1 MPAHPAPATPAAP
14 LAPLAPVNSS
24 AESSGRE
31 PPPPHPVVGRAPPAL
46 ALNLR
51 VLLDEMVASR
61 ASDLHI
67 VAGQPPKLRIDGEIT
82 NASTGRYLTTKDTLQ
97 LAYSVLTED
106 QKKRFEQEDELDF
119 SFGIAN
125 LARFRGNCF
134 RQRGCV
140 SMVIR
145 QIPFDI
151 KGFQELGLPGAIAK
165 MAEKPR
171 GLVLV
176 TGPTGS
182 GKSTTLAAVIDKINH
197 ERKGHIITV
206 EDPIEFIHKHHS
218 CLINQREVGT
228 DTKSF
233 ANALKY
239 ALREDPD
246 VILIGEMRDLE
257 TIQAALTIAETGHLA
272 FATLHTNS
280 AAEAINRIIDV
291 FPPHQ
296 QSQVRAQLA
305 FVLEGI
311 VTQTLV
317 PRATGHGRVLAAEVL
332 VITPAIRS
340 LIRDDK
346 VHQIYSSMQSGKK
359 FGMQTLNDSLYAL
372 YVGRE
377 ITADEALR
385 VTSAPDEFLR
395 MIGREPTAEHDHA
408 PVRSVT
414 KVHERVVRMR

>member
-1 MPAHPAPATPAAP
+1 MTAPMQAPAPTEAP
-14 LAPLAPVNSS
+14 KVPGAM
-24 AESSGRE
+24 E
-31 PPPPHPVVGRAPPAL
+31 PPPPHPIAGRAPPAMG
-46 ALNLR
+46 LNLR
-51 VLLDEMVASR
+51 TLLEEMVTLG

-67 VAGQPPKLRIDGEIT
+67 VAGECPKLRIDGEIT
-82 NASTGRYLTTKDTLQ
+82 SAHTGGILGPKDTLQ
-97 LAYSVLTED
+97 LAYSVLTEN
-106 QKKRFEQEDELDF
+106 QKKRFETEDELDF
-119 SFGIAN
+119 SFGIAS

-145 QIPFDI
+145 QIPFSI
-151 KGFQELGLPGAIAK
+151 KTFQDLGLPPAIAK

-182 GKSTTLAAVIDKINH
+182 GKSTTLAAMIDKINR

-206 EDPIEFIHKHHS
+206 EDPIEFIHKHQG

-246 VILIGEMRDLE
+246 VILVGEMRDLE

-291 FPPHQ
+291 FPSHQ

-311 VTQTLV
+311 VTQALV
-317 PRATGHGRVLAAEVL
+317 PKASGRGRAMAAEVL
-332 VITPAIRS
+332 VVTPAIRA

-359 FGMQTLNDSLYAL
+359 FGMQTLNDALYAL
-372 YVGRE
+372 YMNKE
-377 ITADEALR
+377 ITAEDALK
-385 VTSAPDEFLR
+385 VTSSPDEFLR
-395 MIGREPTAEHDHA
+395 MIGKDPASEEKQA
-408 PVRSVT
+408 PSARPLT
-414 KVHERVVRMR
+414 GGLAGRR

>member
-1 MPAHPAPATPAAP
+1 MTAPAASNNGSTN
-14 LAPLAPVNSS
+14 V
-24 AESSGRE
+24 
-31 PPPPHPVVGRAPPAL
+31 
-46 ALNLR
+46 NLR
-51 VLLDEMVASR
+51 ALLEEMIER
-61 ASDLHI
+61 DASDLHI
-67 VAGQPPKLRIDGEIT
+67 TAGERAKLRVDGEIT
-82 NASTGRYLTTKDTLQ
+82 NANLEYVLTPKDTLQ
-97 LAYSVLTED
+97 LAYSVLTEN
-106 QKKRFEQEDELDF
+106 QKKRFEMEDELDF
-119 SFGIAN
+119 SFGIQN

-134 RQRGCV
+134 KQRGCV

-145 QIPFDI
+145 QIPFNIRSFTD
-151 KGFQELGLPGAIAK
+151 LGLPGVIAK

-182 GKSTTLAAVIDKINH
+182 GKSTTLAAMLDKINK

-206 EDPIEFIHKHHS
+206 EDPIEFIHRHQG
-218 CLINQREVGT
+218 CIVNQREVGT

-246 VILIGEMRDLE
+246 TILIGEMRDLE

-291 FPPHQ
+291 FPSHQ

-311 VTQTLV
+311 ITQTLL
-317 PRATGHGRVLAAEVL
+317 PKAKGRGRAMAAEIL
-332 VITPAIRS
+332 VVTPAIRA

-346 VHQIYSSMQSGKK
+346 VHQIYSLMQSGKK
-359 FGMQTLNDSLYAL
+359 YGMQTLNDAL
-372 YVGRE
+372 YQLYMSRE
-377 ITADEALR
+377 VSDEECLR
-385 VTSAPDEFLR
+385 VSGDPNEFLR
-395 MIGREPTAEHDHA
+395 MIGRSPLDDGAGEKGERPPLTGGLKEKAGTA
-408 PVRSVT
+408 R
-414 KVHERVVRMR
+414 R